1 MLGTPSRAPSS
12 EKTLHIREQPSRAKS
27 PAFTLCYGL
36 QLCQT
41 ADASGMETF
50 GIMAVEVLNVD
61 LPRLRRNVVY
71 GLLFSVRAVWTLS
84 HGSIICDWPLQKC
97 TRAASNR
104 QLGKFRS
111 AQVWS
116 ALDRLSIAVRTGT
129 GIFPIAESP
138 SWQVLCCS
146 SSFHTSLEQQGGAG
160 KIVGLS
166 PFCRPPA

>member
-1 MLGTPSRAPSS
+1 MGLMVRSQADNSTAAPESHPKRRLDDSLESGNPQMLGTPSRAPSS

-84 HGSIICDWPLQKC
+84 HGASSATGHCRSVQGP
-97 TRAASNR
+97 RATGSSASSEV
-104 QLGKFRS
+104 LRS
-111 AQVWS
+111 GLPWI
-116 ALDRLSIAVRTGT
+116 DCRL
-129 GIFPIAESP
+129 P
-138 SWQVLCCS
+138 
-146 SSFHTSLEQQGGAG
+146 
-160 KIVGLS
+160 
-166 PFCRPPA
+166 